1 LLRIVQAWKLPSLP
15 WGALCSNFFPIL
27 KAYIKVEV
35 YIEVGGLVLGT
46 LRTSVVGVSDMNQE
60 EIQRFVRKSY
70 LSPPKYRE
78 AVVNG
83 VPIAGLP
90 ENYKEI
96 QTLKDLLEIG
106 YKEIDVKEQVQRN
119 LIAKRRA
126 GENPCPGIIGYD
138 EDVLDV
144 IPSLYR
150 ALLAGHNINFV
161 GEVGQAKTRLAE
173 TIARELLSPTP
184 AIAGCIIHDNPLSVP
199 LEELLM
205 LLEGEHPPHSSLEF
219 HICSDCEER
228 IIENGL
234 DTPIRWVEGKER
246 YQYVL
251 ATPDISVKDLV
262 GYIDAV
268 RMTKK
273 GTEIYSLKSYSPGRL
288 LEARYGILCI
298 DELPVLDPR
307 RQVVLLSVLQEGK
320 FTTGTYPVIFKPK
333 LLLIAT
339 ANPIDYTHVGRFI
352 EPLEDRIETHIRTHY
367 LGDAPWR
374 LASTRN
380 YRKFER
386 NERALINE
394 MLIVLQEASPRI
406 RADAFVPLYILEIV
420 TRIVQMA
427 RVHPDIDKARRV
439 SIRMAIHSLEVVVSE
454 AERTRY
460 ICYDKLPIPRVC
472 EIPVIHQVSKI
483 KLGEIEDTEENRRK
497 LLDEVIKSAL
507 REVSLN
513 YLKLIAEENIK
524 EIADD
529 FAGGKVF
536 EVSSLKPSCAYN
548 NRDAMK
554 GCEIPGEDY
563 VTQLEGFPALKRAAE
578 RMMDILREKH
588 ERFEGYAKLYGVPSR
603 LIHFSEPVNDE
614 LIASITELIL
624 EGLYWME
631 PPILEKKEEAYIGR
645 S

>member
-1 LLRIVQAWKLPSLP
+1 
-15 WGALCSNFFPIL
+15 
-27 KAYIKVEV
+27 
-35 YIEVGGLVLGT
+35 
-46 LRTSVVGVSDMNQE
+46 MNRE
-60 EIQRFVRKSY
+60 EMRRFVRRSY
-70 LSPPKYRE
+70 LSPPRYRE

-83 VPIAGLP
+83 VPVAGLP

-96 QTLKDLLEIG
+96 QTLRELLEIC
-106 YKEIDVKEQVQRN
+106 YKEVDVREQVRRN

-126 GENPCPGIIGYD
+126 GENPYPGIIGYD

-144 IPSLYR
+144 IPSLDR
-150 ALLAGHNINFV
+150 ALLAGHNIIFV

-184 AIAGCIIHDNPLSVP
+184 AIAGCIIHDNPLSLP

-205 LLEGEHPPHSSLEF
+205 LLEGKHPPHSSLEF

-228 IIENGL
+228 IIEDGL
-234 DTPIRWVEGKER
+234 DTPIRWVEGRER

-273 GTEIYSLKSYSPGRL
+273 GAEIYSLKSYSPGRL

-307 RQVVLLSVLQEGK
+307 RQVTLLSVLQEGK

-333 LLLIAT
+333 LMLIAT

-367 LGDAPWR
+367 LGDNVWKSSS
-374 LASTRN
+374 STRSH
-380 YRKFER
+380 RKFER

-394 MLIVLQEASPRI
+394 MLIVLQEVEPRI
-406 RADAFVPLYILEIV
+406 RADAFIPLYILEIV

-427 RVHPDIDKARRV
+427 RAHPDIDKVRRV
-439 SIRMAIHSLEVVVSE
+439 SIRMAIHGLEVIVSE

-460 ICYDKLPIPRVC
+460 VCYDKRPIPRIC
-472 EIPVIHQVSKI
+472 EVPVIHQVSKI

-497 LLDEVIKSAL
+497 LLDEVIRSAV

-513 YLKLIAEENIK
+513 YLKLVGEKSIK

-536 EVSSLKPSCAYN
+536 EVSSLKPSCAYR
-548 NRDAMK
+548 NRGAMK

-563 VTQLEGFPALKRAAE
+563 ITQLEGFPALKGAVE
-578 RMMDILREKH
+578 RLVDILREKH
-588 ERFEGYAKLYGVPSR
+588 RKFEGYAKLYGVPSR
-603 LIHFSEPVNDE
+603 LIHFSEPVDDE
-614 LIASITELIL
+614 LIASVTELIL
-624 EGLYWME
+624 EGLYWMAVSYTHLTLPTTE
-631 PPILEKKEEAYIGR
+631 R
-645 S
+645 V